1 MKNEQFRKRRDE
13 DRAKGANE
21 GYENGYQNYAS
32 GPGIGFM
39 Q

>member
-1 MKNEQFRKRRDE
+1 MKNEYFCKRRDE
-13 DRAKGANE
+13 DCAKGANE
-21 GYENGYQNYAS
+21 GNDNGYQNYAS